1 MSNIALSGN
10 IHAVLSGLKNTSV
23 LMSITQNRLATGK
36 KVSSAIDD
44 PAVYFTSQALY
55 SRASDLASIKENIA
69 QATSV
74 VKAATDALAGVEKIL
89 KQMKGLAE
97 SAKASSDA
105 TERGTYGTQY
115 DDLRTQLDA
124 LTDDASFNGTNLL
137 KATPD
142 DLTVTFNEDASA
154 TMTISGIASDSAGLS
169 VTANNDWDNAT
180 IATGLTNIEGDITKI
195 DAALVTV
202 RTSAA
207 TLGTNAAVL
216 KIRMDFTATLINT
229 LKSGGDN
236 MTNADIN
243 EESANMLALQSRQAM
258 AMQSL
263 SIANQAE
270 QSILTLF
277 R

>member
-10 IHAVLSGLKNTSV
+10 IHAVLNGLKNTSD

-69 QATSV
+69 QAASV
-74 VKAATDALAGVEKIL
+74 VKSATDALAGVEKIL

-124 LTDDASFNGTNLL
+124 LTDDASFNGVNLL

-154 TMTISGIASDSAGLS
+154 TMTIDGIASDSAGLS
-169 VTANNDWDNAT
+169 VTANNAWNSAT
-180 IATGLTNIEGDITKI
+180 LATGLTNIDGDITKV

-236 MTNADIN
+236 MTNADMN
-243 EESANMLALQSRQAM
+243 EESATLLSLQTRQQLSTAM
-258 AMQSL
+258 INFAT
-263 SIANQAE
+263 QAD
-270 QSILTLF
+270 QSILKLF
-277 R
+277 

>member
-1 MSNIALSGN
+1 MSNIALSGS
-10 IHAVLSGLKNTSV
+10 IHSVLSGLKSTSEMMDV
-23 LMSITQNRLATGK
+23 VQKRLATGK

-44 PAVYFTSQALY
+44 PAAYFTSQALY
-55 SRASDLASIKENIA
+55 SRANDLTSIKENIA
-69 QATSV
+69 TASAV
-74 VKAATDALAGVEKIL
+74 VKAATDALDGIEKIL

-97 SAKASSDA
+97 QAKASSDA

-115 DDLRTQLDA
+115 DALRDQLDS
-124 LTDDASFNGTNLL
+124 LTDDASFNGVNLL

-142 DLTVTFNEDASA
+142 DLTVSFNEDGSA
-154 TMTISGIASDSAGLS
+154 TMTVDGIASDSAGLS

-180 IATGLTNIEGDITKI
+180 LATGATNIDGDLTKI
-195 DAALVTV
+195 TDAMTTV

-207 TLGTNAAVL
+207 TLGASAAVL
-216 KIRMDFTATLINT
+216 KIRMDFTSTLINT

-236 MTNADIN
+236 MTNADGN
-243 EESANMLALQSRQAM
+243 EEAANMLALQSRQAL

-263 SIANQAE
+263 SIANQTE